1 MYFKILKRSL
11 KSKKSINFILLV
23 FILLAAMFIAGS
35 VNNLILITGGVD
47 SYFELAGMDDY
58 IIISSMGGRIEEPL
72 ESDIAIEE
80 FLKNN
85 QYVDNYTVDDVAY
98 AGGGQVFKDDDT
110 EFNLTSP
117 AMITPCTIKQQ
128 KFFDGDNNQ
137 ITHIDDGEI
146 YLTLREFEDN
156 DMSIGDKIYFV
167 MSDDSRIELTIAGVS
182 KDAALGADM
191 MGTHRFLISENDMNK
206 FLADENYLYSR
217 LYSIELNA
225 VEAFIEEYSNE
236 EISTLFGDTKQTFK
250 LTYIMDMIIAAI
262 FIVASILLVI
272 ISVVILRFTI
282 IFTVNEDYKEIGIMK
297 AIGIGDTGIRKLYIT
312 KYAIIAILGALIGF
326 GASIPFSKV
335 LMKPALKNMVA
346 DDGGSNIFLQLLIS
360 VLVAVVVILF
370 AYLST
375 GRIKKMT
382 PMDAIRSG
390 NNGERFNKKSMFK
403 LSKSKSKATSFMAVN
418 DVLSEKKKYLI
429 LFLATVVGIWMV
441 VMPINTINTLNSE
454 NLVEWFGMQKKDVL
468 IANDTEFYEIVSE
481 GTKQACYDC
490 IGKYEK
496 ILEDNGYNVK
506 DVSMEVGMNG
516 TKINFG
522 DKSTKT
528 IAFQGFGTDVS
539 KYAYTEGMAPKYD
552 NEIAITHVVAE
563 RLGAKIG
570 DTVYVNINGED
581 KPFVITAFFQSMNN
595 MGEGARF
602 TEEVDLDYTMINYAT
617 GVQFNFEVEY
627 SDKEKEELVEEISEI
642 LPKGC
647 TIYSMKD
654 SMSRMIG
661 GISERLIP
669 IKYAM
674 LAVVILVNILI
685 VMLMQKMFILREK
698 GEMAMLKSIGFANK
712 DIINWQ
718 TKRIAM
724 VIFLGVIVG
733 TLTGTPFSQITSGQV
748 FKFMG
753 ASKITF
759 DINVLEVYI
768 IYPLAIF
775 AASVLMCML
784 TMLSVRKITVND
796 MNEIE

>member
-23 FILLAAMFIAGS
+23 FILLASMFIAGS

-47 SYFELAGMDDY
+47 SYFELAGIDDY
-58 IIISSMGGRIEEPL
+58 IIISSMGGRPEEPL
-72 ESDIAIEE
+72 ESDIKIEE
-80 FLKNN
+80 FLKSN
-85 QYVDNYTVDDVAY
+85 QYVDNYTVDDTVY
-98 AGGGQVFKDDDT
+98 AGGGQIWKDDDT
-110 EFNLTSP
+110 EFSLNGPVAIST
-117 AMITPCTIKQQ
+117 CTIQQQ
-128 KFFDGDNNQ
+128 KFFDEDNNQ
-137 ITHIDDGEI
+137 ITQIDEGEI
-146 YLTLREFEDN
+146 YLTNREFEGN

-167 MSDDSRIELTIAGVS
+167 MSDDSRIEFTVAGIS

-191 MGTHRFLISENDMNK
+191 MGTHRFLISENDMDK
-206 FLADENYLYSR
+206 LFVDKEYLYSR
-217 LYSIELNA
+217 FYSVELNDT
-225 VEAFIEEYSNE
+225 EAFIKDYQNK
-236 EISTLFGDTKQTFK
+236 EISVLFADKRETFK
-250 LTYIMDMIIAAI
+250 ITYIMDMLIAAI
-262 FIVASILLVI
+262 FIVASLLLVI
-272 ISVVILRFTI
+272 ISIVILRFTI
-282 IFTVNEDYKEIGIMK
+282 VFTVNEDYKEIGIMK

-312 KYAIIAILGALIGF
+312 KYTIIAILGSIIGF

-335 LMKPALKNMVA
+335 LMKPALKNMVVN
-346 DDGGSNIFLQLLIS
+346 DNGNNIVLQLIICI
-360 VLVAVVVILF
+360 LVAVTVIYF

-375 GRIKKMT
+375 GKIKKMT

-390 NNGERFNKKSMFK
+390 NNGERFNKKGLIK
-403 LSKSKSKATSFMAVN
+403 LNKSKFKATSFMALN

-454 NLVEWFGMQKKDVL
+454 NIVEWFCMQKTDAV
-468 IANDTEFYEIVSE
+468 ASSDAEYYEIVSAM
-481 GTKQACYDC
+481 TKQACYDC
-490 IGKYEK
+490 VNKYEK
-496 ILEDNGYNVK
+496 LLEDNGYAVK
-506 DVSMEVGMNG
+506 DVSMEIGMSS
-516 TKINFG
+516 TKLTFG

-528 IAFQGFGTDVS
+528 MAFQGIGTDIS
-539 KYAYTEGMAPKYD
+539 KYAYTEGVAPKYE

-563 RLGAKIG
+563 RLGVKIG

-595 MGEGARF
+595 MGEGVRF

-617 GVQFNFEVEY
+617 GVQFNFEEEY
-627 SDKEKEELVEEISEI
+627 SDKEIEELIEEISLI

>member
-23 FILLAAMFIAGS
+23 FILLAAMFIAAS

-110 EFNLTSP
+110 EFSLNGPVVIST
-117 AMITPCTIKQQ
+117 CTIQQQ
-128 KFFDGDNNQ
+128 KFFDENNNQ
-137 ITHIDDGEI
+137 ITKINDDEI
-146 YLTLREFEDN
+146 YIPYREFETN
-156 DMSIGDKIYFV
+156 DISIGDKIYFV
-167 MSDDSRIELTIAGVS
+167 MSDDSHIELTVAGIS

-191 MGTHRFLISENDMNK
+191 MGTHRFLISENNMNK
-206 FLADENYLYSR
+206 IFADKEYLYSR
-217 LYSIELNA
+217 FFSIELNDT
-225 VEAFIEEYSNE
+225 EAFIEEYQSKE
-236 EISTLFGDTKQTFK
+236 MSTLFADRKETFK
-250 LTYIMDMIIAAI
+250 ITYIMDMIIAAI

-346 DDGGSNIFLQLLIS
+346 DDGGSNIFLQLVIS

-418 DVLSEKKKYLI
+418 DVLNEKKKYLI
-429 LFLATVVGIWMV
+429 LFLATIVGIWMV

-454 NLVEWFGMQKKDVL
+454 NLVEWFAMQKKDG
-468 IANDTEFYEIVSE
+468 IISSDTEYYEIVLG
-481 GTKQACYDC
+481 GTKQVCYDC
-490 IGKYEK
+490 IDKYEK
-496 ILEDNGYNVK
+496 LLEDNGYAVK
-506 DVSMEVGMNG
+506 DVSIEIGVSSVKF
-516 TKINFG
+516 TFG

-528 IAFQGFGTDVS
+528 MAFQGFGNDIS
-539 KYAYTEGMAPKYD
+539 KYAYTEGVAPKYE

-570 DTVYVNINGED
+570 DTVYVNIKGED

-602 TEEVDLDYTMINYAT
+602 STEVELDYAMINFAT
-617 GVQFNFEVEY
+617 GVQFNFEEEY
-627 SDKEKEELVEEISEI
+627 SDEEKEELIKEIAEI

-647 TIYSMKD
+647 TIDSSKGSLNSML
-654 SMSRMIG
+654 G
-661 GISERLIP
+661 GIADRLIP

-674 LAVVILVNILI
+674 LAVVTLVNILI

-768 IYPLAIF
+768 IYPLAILVV
-775 AASVLMCML
+775 SVLMCML